1 MAVDPARLPREYPRR
16 FVPDDADLGNW
27 AHIEPLFDALDERP
41 IDTRD
46 QLESWLAD
54 WSELIAC
61 IHEEGSL
68 RHIRMTI
75 DTDNEAFENAY
86 LHFISEI
93 QPKLKPRNHA
103 LQARYVDS
111 PARDELSDYYR
122 VMDRSTEN
130 DVELFREANVPLET
144 EDQKLGQRYQK
155 LTGAMTVEFQ
165 GEERTLQQMARFL
178 EEPQRD
184 VRQEAWELVTERR
197 LQDRD
202 TINELYDEMLQNR
215 QQRAL
220 NAGFDNF
227 RDYAFRQRERFD
239 YTPEDCVEFQNAVE
253 AHIVPLKREL
263 EQQRQD
269 ALGVDTLRPW
279 DLEVDPHNRAPLRP
293 FNTADELIDGCAKI
307 FGKVDL
313 ELGSQFQQMA
323 DLGLLDLESRKGKAP
338 GGYQAMLAERRF
350 PFIFM
355 NAVGRNGDLRTLL
368 HEGGHAFHTFAA
380 RDEPLVGYRHAP
392 TEFAEVASMSMEL
405 LTHPHWEVFYDAD
418 GAERARRD
426 HLERIV
432 NILPWIATIDAFQ
445 HWIYT
450 NPGHSVEEREDT
462 WLELRERFGGIDD
475 WSDYETARRN
485 EWHRQLH
492 LFLIPFYYIEYG
504 IAQLGALGVWL
515 QAQENPQKALGNYRS
530 ALALGGSRPLPEL
543 FQATGLEFDFG
554 EAAVKRAARGLRE
567 ALASEAS
574 K

>member
-16 FVPDDADLGNW
+16 FVPEDADLGDW
-27 AHIEPLFDALDERP
+27 SQIEPLFDALDARP

-46 QLESWLAD
+46 QLEGWLDD

-61 IHEEGSL
+61 IHEEGSV

-75 DTDNEAFENAY
+75 DTVNEDYENAY

-93 QPKLKPRNHA
+93 QPKLKPRQHA
-103 LQARYVDS
+103 LQERYVSS
-111 PARDELSDYYR
+111 PARGELSDYYD
-122 VMDRSTEN
+122 VLDRSTVN
-130 DVELFREANVPLET
+130 DVELFREDNVPLET

-155 LTGAMTVEFQ
+155 LTGAMTVQFQ

-197 LQDRD
+197 LQDRE
-202 TINELYDEMLQNR
+202 TLNEIYDELLKIR
-215 QQRAL
+215 QTRAE
-220 NAGFDNF
+220 NAGFENF
-227 RDYAFRQRERFD
+227 RDYAFRLRERFD
-239 YTPEDCVEFQNAVE
+239 YSPEDCVEFQDAVE
-253 AHIVPLKREL
+253 THIVPLKREL

-269 ALGVDTLRPW
+269 ALGVEALRPW
-279 DLEVDPHNRAPLRP
+279 DLEVDPHNRDPLRP
-293 FNTADELIDGCAKI
+293 FTSADELIDGCAKV
-307 FGKVDL
+307 FSKVDL

-380 RDEPLVGYRHAP
+380 RDEPLVQYRHAP
-392 TEFAEVASMSMEL
+392 IEFAEVASMSMEL
-405 LTHPHWEVFYDAD
+405 LSHPHWEVFYDAD
-418 GAERARRD
+418 SAERARQD
-426 HLERIV
+426 HLERIAD
-432 NILPWIATIDAFQ
+432 ILPWIATIDAFQ

-450 NPGHSVEEREDT
+450 HPGHSVEQREET
-462 WLELRERFGGIDD
+462 WLQLRTRFGGVDD
-475 WSDYETARRN
+475 WSGFETARRN

-504 IAQLGALGVWL
+504 IAQLGSLGMWL
-515 QAQENPQKALGNYRS
+515 QAQEDPQKALANYRS
-530 ALALGGSRPLPEL
+530 ALGLGGSRPLPEL
-543 FQATGLEFDFG
+543 FDAAGLDFDFG
-554 EAAVKRAARGLRE
+554 EAAVRRAADGLRD
-567 ALASEAS
+567 ALST
-574 K
+574 

>member
-16 FVPDDADLGNW
+16 FVPDDADLGDW
-27 AHIEPLFDALDERP
+27 SQIEPLFDALDERP

-46 QLESWLAD
+46 QLEGWLAD
-54 WSELIAC
+54 WSELMAC
-61 IHEEGSL
+61 IHEEGSV

-75 DTDNEAFENAY
+75 DTNNEDFENAY

-93 QPKLKPRNHA
+93 QPKLKPRQHA
-103 LQARYVDS
+103 LQERYVRS
-111 PARDELSDYYR
+111 PAREELSDCYH
-122 VMDRSTEN
+122 VLDRSTEN
-130 DVELFREANVPLET
+130 EVELFREDNVPLET

-155 LTGAMTVEFQ
+155 LTGAMTVQFQ

-202 TINELYDEMLQNR
+202 TLNEIYDELLDIR
-215 QQRAL
+215 QQRAE
-220 NAGFDNF
+220 NARFENF
-227 RDYAFRQRERFD
+227 RDYAFRLRERFD
-239 YTPEDCVEFQNAVE
+239 YSPEECVEFQNAVE
-253 AHIVPLKREL
+253 RHIVPLKRQL
-263 EQQRQD
+263 EKQRQD
-269 ALGVDTLRPW
+269 ALGVEALRPW
-279 DLEVDPHNRAPLRP
+279 DLEVDPHNRDPLRP
-293 FNTADELIDGCAKI
+293 FNSADELVNGCAKI

-380 RDEPLVGYRHAP
+380 RDEALVEYRHAP
-392 TEFAEVASMSMEL
+392 IEFCEVASMSMEL
-405 LTHPHWEVFYDAD
+405 LSHPHWEVFYDSAS
-418 GAERARRD
+418 AERARHD
-426 HLERIV
+426 HLERIAD
-432 NILPWIATIDAFQ
+432 ILPWIATIDAFQ

-450 NPGHSVEEREDT
+450 HPGHRVEEREDK
-462 WLELRERFGGIDD
+462 WLELRGRFGGIED
-475 WSDYETARRN
+475 WSGYETARRN

-504 IAQLGALGVWL
+504 IAQLGALGMWL
-515 QAQENPQKALGNYRS
+515 QAQENPQKALANYRG

-543 FQATGLEFDFG
+543 FEAAGLDFDFG
-554 EAAVKRAARGLRE
+554 EAAVQRAADGLRE
-567 ALASEAS
+567 ALST
-574 K
+574 

>member
-16 FVPDDADLGNW
+16 FVPDDADLGDW
-27 AHIEPLFDALDERP
+27 AQIEPLFDQLDHRP

-46 QLESWLAD
+46 QLETWLAD

-75 DTDNEAFENAY
+75 DTENEDFENAY

-93 QPKLKPRNHA
+93 QPKLKSRQHA
-103 LQARYVDS
+103 LQERYVNS
-111 PARDELSDYYR
+111 PARAELSSYYH
-122 VMDRSTEN
+122 VLDRSTEN
-130 DVELFREANVPLET
+130 DVELFREDNVPLET

-184 VRQEAWELVTERR
+184 VRQQAWELVTQRR
-197 LQDRD
+197 LQDREA
-202 TINELYDEMLQNR
+202 INELYDQMLQNR
-215 QQRAL
+215 QKRAE
-220 NAGFDNF
+220 NAGFEDF
-227 RDYAFRQRERFD
+227 RDYAFRLRERFD
-239 YTPEDCVEFQNAVE
+239 YGPEDCVEFQNAVE

-269 ALGVDTLRPW
+269 ALGVEALRPW
-279 DLEVDPHNRAPLRP
+279 DLEVDPHNRDPLRP
-293 FNTADELIDGCAKI
+293 FSSADELIDGCVKI

-405 LTHPHWEVFYDAD
+405 LSHPHWEVFYDSAS
-418 GAERARRD
+418 AERARQD
-426 HLERIV
+426 HLERIAD
-432 NILPWIATIDAFQ
+432 ILPWIATIDAFQ

-450 NPGHSVEEREDT
+450 NPGHSAEQREDK
-462 WLELRERFGGIDD
+462 WLELRVRFGGVED

-504 IAQLGALGVWL
+504 IAQLGALGMWL
-515 QAQENPQKALGNYRS
+515 QAQADPQNALGNYRS

-543 FQATGLEFDFG
+543 FEAAGLSFDFG
-554 EAAVKRAARGLRE
+554 EAAVRQAAQGLRD
-567 ALASEAS
+567 ALAT
-574 K
+574 

>member
-16 FVPDDADLGNW
+16 FVPDDADLGDW
-27 AHIEPLFDALDERP
+27 SQIEPLFDALDERP

-46 QLESWLAD
+46 QLEGWLAD
-54 WSELIAC
+54 WSELMAC
-61 IHEEGSL
+61 IHEEGSV

-75 DTDNEAFENAY
+75 DTNNEDFENAY

-93 QPKLKPRNHA
+93 QPKLKPRQHA
-103 LQARYVDS
+103 LQERYVRS
-111 PARDELSDYYR
+111 PARGELSDYYH
-122 VMDRSTEN
+122 VLDRSTEN
-130 DVELFREANVPLET
+130 EVELFRTDNVPLET
-144 EDQKLGQRYQK
+144 EDQKLGQKYQK
-155 LTGAMTVEFQ
+155 LTGAMTVQFQ

-197 LQDRD
+197 LQDRE
-202 TINELYDEMLQNR
+202 TLNEIFDELLQIR
-215 QQRAL
+215 QTRAK
-220 NAGFDNF
+220 NAGFENF
-227 RDYAFRQRERFD
+227 RDYAFRLRERFD
-239 YTPEDCVEFQNAVE
+239 YSPEDCVEFQDAVE
-253 AHIVPLKREL
+253 THIVPLKREL
-263 EQQRQD
+263 EAQRQD
-269 ALGVDTLRPW
+269 ALGVEALRPW
-279 DLEVDPHNRAPLRP
+279 DMEVDPHNRDPLRP
-293 FNTADELIDGCAKI
+293 FNDANELIDGCAKI

-380 RDEPLVGYRHAP
+380 RDEALVGYRHAP
-392 TEFAEVASMSMEL
+392 IEFCEVASMSMEL
-405 LTHPHWEVFYDAD
+405 LSHPHWEVFYDAE
-418 GAERARRD
+418 GAERARQD
-426 HLERIV
+426 HLARIAD
-432 NILPWIATIDAFQ
+432 ILPWIATIDAFQ

-450 NPGHSVEEREDT
+450 NPGHSVEEREDK
-462 WLELRERFGGIDD
+462 WLELRARFGGIED

-504 IAQLGALGVWL
+504 IAQLGALGMWL
-515 QAQENPQKALGNYRS
+515 QAQENPQKALANYRG

-543 FQATGLEFDFG
+543 FEAAGLDFDFG
-554 EAAVKRAARGLRE
+554 EAAVQRAADGLRE
-567 ALASEAS
+567 ALST
-574 K
+574 

>member
-16 FVPDDADLGNW
+16 FVPDDTDLGDW
-27 AHIEPLFDALDERP
+27 SQIEPLFDQLDARP

-46 QLESWLAD
+46 QLEMWLTD

-61 IHEEGSL
+61 IHEEGSV

-75 DTDNEAFENAY
+75 DTNNQDFENAY

-93 QPKLKPRNHA
+93 QPKLKPRQHA
-103 LQARYVDS
+103 LQERYVRS
-111 PARDELSDYYR
+111 PARGELSDYYH
-122 VMDRSTEN
+122 VLDRSTEN
-130 DVELFREANVPLET
+130 EVELFRTDNVPLET
-144 EDQKLGQRYQK
+144 EDQKLGQKYQK
-155 LTGAMTVEFQ
+155 LTGAMTVQFQ

-197 LQDRD
+197 LQDRE
-202 TINELYDEMLQNR
+202 TLNEIFDELLQIR
-215 QQRAL
+215 QTRAK
-220 NAGFDNF
+220 NAGFENF
-227 RDYAFRQRERFD
+227 RDYAFRLRERFD
-239 YTPEDCVEFQNAVE
+239 YSPEDCVEFQDAVE
-253 AHIVPLKREL
+253 THIVPLKREL
-263 EQQRQD
+263 EAQRQD
-269 ALGVDTLRPW
+269 ALGVEALRPW
-279 DLEVDPHNRAPLRP
+279 DMEVDPHNRDPLRP
-293 FNTADELIDGCAKI
+293 FNDANELIDGCAKI

-380 RDEPLVGYRHAP
+380 RDEALVGYRHAP
-392 TEFAEVASMSMEL
+392 IEFCEVASMSMEL
-405 LTHPHWEVFYDAD
+405 LSHPHWEVFYDAE
-418 GAERARRD
+418 GAERARQD
-426 HLERIV
+426 HLARIAD
-432 NILPWIATIDAFQ
+432 ILPWIATIDAFQ

-450 NPGHSVEEREDT
+450 NPGHSVEEREDK
-462 WLELRERFGGIDD
+462 WLELRARFGGIED

-504 IAQLGALGVWL
+504 IAQLGALGMWL
-515 QAQENPQKALGNYRS
+515 QAQENPQKALANYRG

-543 FQATGLEFDFG
+543 FEAAGLDFDFG
-554 EAAVKRAARGLRE
+554 EAAVQRAADGLRE
-567 ALASEAS
+567 ALST
-574 K
+574 

>member
-16 FVPDDADLGNW
+16 FVPEDADLGDW
-27 AHIEPLFDALDERP
+27 SQIEPLFDALAERP

-46 QLESWLAD
+46 QLENWLID
-54 WSELIAC
+54 WSELMSC

-68 RHIRMTI
+68 RHIRMTTQ
-75 DTDNEAFENAY
+75 TDNADYEDAY

-93 QPKLKPRNHA
+93 QPKLKPRQHA
-103 LQARYVDS
+103 LQVRYVGS
-111 PARDELSDYYR
+111 PARDELSSYYH
-122 VMDRSTEN
+122 VMDRSTAN
-130 DVELFREANVPLET
+130 DVELFRDANVPLET

-178 EEPQRD
+178 EEPRRN

-215 QQRAL
+215 QQRAE

-227 RDYAFRQRERFD
+227 RDYAFRLRERFD
-239 YTPEDCVEFQNAVE
+239 YSPEDCVEFQDAVE

-263 EQQRQD
+263 EQERRD

-279 DLEVDPHNRAPLRP
+279 DLDVDPQGRDPLRP
-293 FNTADELIDGCAKI
+293 FNDANDLIDGCAKI

-380 RDEPLVGYRHAP
+380 RDEPLVSYRHAP

-405 LTHPHWEVFYDAD
+405 LSRPHWEVFYDTD
-418 GAERARRD
+418 SAERARRD

-450 NPGHSVEEREDT
+450 NPGHSEEEREAK
-462 WLELRERFGGIDD
+462 WLELRERFGGIED
-475 WSDYETARRN
+475 WRGYEAARRN

-504 IAQLGALGVWL
+504 IAQLGALGMWL
-515 QAQENPQKALGNYRS
+515 QAQADPQKALGNYRS

-543 FQATGLEFDFG
+543 FEAAGLDFDFG
-554 EAAVKRAARGLRE
+554 VAAVERAAQGLRE
-567 ALASEAS
+567 TLAV
-574 K
+574 